1 MHVHEDAGITE
12 VTAKPIIDPSG
23 NTCGFLPP
31 VREEDLR
38 HRSSPGRLG
47 FAISEAT

>member
-12 VTAKPIIDPSG
+12 VTAEPIIDPSG
-23 NTCGFLPP
+23 NTRGFLPP

-38 HRSSPGRLG
+38 HREFTRTTRL
-47 FAISEAT
+47 SDL